1 MSAFQPYVPPSR
13 SLPELTARGLIVGS
27 VLGVL
32 FAASSVY
39 LSVKVGLTVSA
50 SIPIAVLSIAIF
62 RAVGRS
68 SILENTIVQTVG
80 SAGESLAFPIAA
92 ALPSLLLLGYDIDL
106 LHAFLISVLGGTLGV
121 LMMIPLR
128 HGLIVEEH
136 GTLTYPE
143 GTACADVL
151 IAGDQGGANA
161 MTVIRGFLVGL
172 AYKFAYLG
180 LRLWREIVGA
190 ELSWFSVDPV
200 KKTTLRHGFLG
211 GSVAMEISPELLG
224 VGYIIG
230 PRIAGITFAGGVLSF
245 LVLIPAIK
253 FFGDGLQF
261 PLISPSGTL
270 IRDMDPTTV
279 QRHYVLYIG
288 AGAVATGGLIS
299 LIRSLPTIIAAFQR
313 GMRNFSPKS
322 AGAQPRTEQDLPMS
336 VVLIG
341 SAGLTLAIWLAP
353 PLHINLLAA
362 LLMVI
367 FSFFFVTVSS
377 RITGE
382 IGSSSNPISGMVVA
396 TLLITCVVFLA
407 LGWTSAQDRF
417 VALTT
422 AVIVGMAASNGGT
435 ISQDLK
441 TAFLVGGTPWRQQV
455 ALFAGVVTSA
465 LFIGGTLSLLNRG
478 ATAIIPEHHE
488 GTKIDLG
495 SEIVQQWE
503 LDFQLN
509 PSALEVSRLST
520 AQLGQALWAEGLELV
535 KSQGVPLFR
544 LRTFSAPTEDLSRKI
559 LHPTPGAAVAIG
571 EVGRIVDQRTRS
583 YRVGYVRDDP
593 VVPAGKYLVDQS
605 GAIQYVVDPGIGGRI
620 SEYQGKKLTRYEAPK
635 ARLFSLIIDGVLTQ
649 RLPLDLVLLGVFIAL
664 ILELCG
670 ISSLPFAVGVYLPI
684 STSAPMFVGGGIRYA
699 VDKLRGER
707 ETQAEFSPGVLLSS
721 GYIAGAAIT
730 GVLLAMIAIPAEG
743 AYLRAIDLPFQ
754 IEQHFP
760 GAIANWLAKV
770 RGDQATS
777 NAWSNLW
784 GLAFFAG
791 LAAYLLRTGIRGR
804 SAQLTR
810 SPNTH

>member
-1 MSAFQPYVPPSR
+1 M
-13 SLPELTARGLIVGS
+13 
-27 VLGVL
+27 
-32 FAASSVY
+32 
-39 LSVKVGLTVSA
+39 
-50 SIPIAVLSIAIF
+50 
-62 RAVGRS
+62 
-68 SILENTIVQTVG
+68 
-80 SAGESLAFPIAA
+80 
-92 ALPSLLLLGYDIDL
+92 
-106 LHAFLISVLGGTLGV
+106 
-121 LMMIPLR
+121 
-128 HGLIVEEH
+128 
-136 GTLTYPE
+136 
-143 GTACADVL
+143 
-151 IAGDQGGANA
+151 
-161 MTVIRGFLVGL
+161 
-172 AYKFAYLG
+172 
-180 LRLWREIVGA
+180 
-190 ELSWFSVDPV
+190 
-200 KKTTLRHGFLG
+200 
-211 GSVAMEISPELLG
+211 
-224 VGYIIG
+224 
-230 PRIAGITFAGGVLSF
+230 
-245 LVLIPAIK
+245 
-253 FFGDGLQF
+253 
-261 PLISPSGTL
+261 
-270 IRDMDPTTV
+270 
-279 QRHYVLYIG
+279 
-288 AGAVATGGLIS
+288 
-299 LIRSLPTIIAAFQR
+299 
-313 GMRNFSPKS
+313 
-322 AGAQPRTEQDLPMS
+322 
-336 VVLIG
+336 
-341 SAGLTLAIWLAP
+341 
-353 PLHINLLAA
+353 
-362 LLMVI
+362 
-367 FSFFFVTVSS
+367 
-377 RITGE
+377 
-382 IGSSSNPISGMVVA
+382 
-396 TLLITCVVFLA
+396 
-407 LGWTSAQDRF
+407 
-417 VALTT
+417 
-422 AVIVGMAASNGGT
+422 
-435 ISQDLK
+435 
-441 TAFLVGGTPWRQQV
+441 VGGTPWRQQV

-535 KSQGVPLFR
+535 KSEGVPLFR

-684 STSAPMFVGGGIRYA
+684 STSAPMFVGGVIRYA